1 MKRLMLVLLLMMSVF
16 ASLLLFPEAAGQ
28 PVRIELLGWLF
39 ETRTGMFVL
48 FLCVLWL
55 TYWLLKKLLL
65 ISVNSPQQLWHNL
78 RSGSNKRRE
87 TRLKEAVE
95 VWIDTGAGH
104 SHKLLKRSKGVV
116 PPWLHESLQVWL
128 NPPQQAHDEQDQPL
142 HIALKARLATDTAHI
157 QQLSLSERQHYL
169 DAWLAVHPAAPL
181 ALQRKADLLGD
192 LGEFTEQIAL
202 YEKLWDKQKDVN
214 NLKASYARALC
225 AAAKNNGEQAL
236 PYLRKAQRLDASN
249 HEVTIDL
256 ATALGHAGDVK
267 SASKMLL
274 DALLLHDHINL
285 AQAALKLCSASPL
298 HYFKHVDK
306 PGYLQTKA
314 GSWLRVCLAHQANL
328 TGLAEDGLQALL
340 EQTPSALLWNTQGLW
355 YSEDKAWEKAV
366 FCYQQASLYA
376 AGEE

>member
-1 MKRLMLVLLLMMSVF
+1 MAGGFMKRLMLVLLLMMSVF

-181 ALQRKADLLGD
+181 ALQRKADS
-192 LGEFTEQIAL
+192 
-202 YEKLWDKQKDVN
+202 V
-214 NLKASYARALC
+214 SYTTLT
-225 AAAKNNGEQAL
+225 Q
-236 PYLRKAQRLDASN
+236 P
-249 HEVTIDL
+249 
-256 ATALGHAGDVK
+256 
-267 SASKMLL
+267 
-274 DALLLHDHINL
+274 
-285 AQAALKLCSASPL
+285 
-298 HYFKHVDK
+298 
-306 PGYLQTKA
+306 
-314 GSWLRVCLAHQANL
+314 AN
-328 TGLAEDGLQALL
+328 Q
-340 EQTPSALLWNTQGLW
+340 PR
-355 YSEDKAWEKAV
+355 
-366 FCYQQASLYA
+366 
-376 AGEE
+376 